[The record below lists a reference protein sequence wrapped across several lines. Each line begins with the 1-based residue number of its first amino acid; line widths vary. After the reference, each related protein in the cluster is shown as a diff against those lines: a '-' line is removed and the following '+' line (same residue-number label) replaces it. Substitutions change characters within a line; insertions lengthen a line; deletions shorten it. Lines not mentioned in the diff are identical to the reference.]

1 VVYGTGWAKYQESIN
16 TTAKQILEGLGK
28 MKERSVN
35 EEFGIKTNNVICS
48 DNALRKKQRRVT
60 ANWRTAT

>member
-1 VVYGTGWAKYQESIN
+1 
-16 TTAKQILEGLGK
+16 

-48 DNALRKKQRRVT
+48 DNALRKKQRGVAT
-60 ANWRTAT
+60 NWKTST